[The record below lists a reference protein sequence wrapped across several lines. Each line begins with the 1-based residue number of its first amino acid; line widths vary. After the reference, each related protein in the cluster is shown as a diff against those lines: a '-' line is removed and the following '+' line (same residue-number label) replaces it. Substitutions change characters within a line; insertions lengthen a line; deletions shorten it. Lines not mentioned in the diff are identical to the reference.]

1 MDRFT
6 GSQLGEKLVGL
17 AGSSVAWVLQ
27 SGPTSNNYGGR
38 PASLLYT
45 VLGACG
51 RVLGGF
57 VAPLALLVGHSCRV
71 SSNLA
76 TFLQQHLRGP
86 FHRGVSEIA
95 ELQLMAGQALQCA
108 RLAGVTHL
116 TWKVALVL
124 LSVSTCVIGACAGT
138 RS

>member
-1 MDRFT
+1 MDRFA
-6 GSQLGEKLVGL
+6 GSQLGD
-17 AGSSVAWVLQ
+17 
-27 SGPTSNNYGGR
+27 N
-38 PASLLYT
+38 T

-57 VAPLALLVGHSCRV
+57 VAPPALLVGHSCRV
-71 SSNLA
+71 SSILA

-86 FHRGVSEIA
+86 FHRHVSEIA